1 MNISISEYRDCIWKK
16 LPILTTRFT
25 NNTCNENQK
34 YLKTS
39 EQNEDKKKKMIY
51 CTPIPISSKIIPEC
65 FCAVLEMNN
74 DTNQIIGIGLIPN
87 IAYHRKKNV
96 YEDFNYNRYSY
107 FAKKRIDRSEFS
119 IEEEEVISILENLCF
134 KGYGHLKRGQG
145 ITILPL
151 LYLYKYY
158 SSSDKSIDIVQ
169 IIRNMFNS
177 RFILQK

>member
-1 MNISISEYRDCIWKK
+1 MNLSEYQDCIWKK

-25 NNTCNENQK
+25 NNTWNENQK
-34 YLKTS
+34 YVHCS
-39 EQNEDKKKKMIY
+39 NEQNEGKKKKMIY

-119 IEEEEVISILENLCF
+119 VEEEEIISILENVCF

-151 LYLYKYY
+151 SYLYKYY
-158 SSSDKSIDIVQ
+158 FEKKIDIVQ
-169 IIRNMFNS
+169 TIRNMFNS
-177 RFILQK
+177 RFIPQK

>member
-1 MNISISEYRDCIWKK
+1 MNIINVFDYRETIWKK

-25 NNTCNENQK
+25 NNTWNENQQ
-34 YLKTS
+34 YLKKD
-39 EQNEDKKKKMIY
+39 NKKKMIY
-51 CTPIPISSKIIPEC
+51 CAPIPISSKIIPEC

-74 DTNQIIGIGLIPN
+74 DTNQIMGIGLILN

-119 IEEEEVISILENLCF
+119 ILEQEVISILETLCF

-145 ITILPL
+145 ITILPIP
-151 LYLYKYY
+151 YLYKYY
-158 SSSDKSIDIVQ
+158 NENEKKIDIVQ
-169 IIRNMFNS
+169 VIREMFNT
-177 RFILQK
+177 RFS

>member
-1 MNISISEYRDCIWKK
+1 MNLLDYRNTIWKK

-25 NNTCNENQK
+25 NDTWNENQQ
-34 YLKTS
+34 YLKKT
-39 EQNEDKKKKMIY
+39 EKNGEKKKKMIY
-51 CTPIPISSKIIPEC
+51 CAPIPISSKIIPEC

-96 YEDFNYNRYSY
+96 YGDFNYNRYSY

-119 IEEEEVISILENLCF
+119 VEEEEVISMLEILCF

-151 LYLYKYY
+151 PYLYKYY
-158 SSSDKSIDIVQ
+158 IEKQLDIIQ
-169 IIRNMFNS
+169 IIRNMFNT
-177 RFILQK
+177 RFIPQN

>member
-1 MNISISEYRDCIWKK
+1 MNISISEYQECIWKK

-25 NNTCNENQK
+25 NNTWNENQK
-34 YLKTS
+34 YLHRQE
-39 EQNEDKKKKMIY
+39 EQNDGKKKKMIY
-51 CTPIPISSKIIPEC
+51 CTPIPISLKIISEC
-65 FCAVLEMNN
+65 LCAVLEMNN

-107 FAKKRIDRSEFS
+107 FTKKRIDRSEFS
-119 IEEEEVISILENLCF
+119 VEEEEVICILENLCF

-151 LYLYKYY
+151 PYLYKYY
-158 SSSDKSIDIVQ
+158 SEKKIDIVQ
-169 IIRNMFNS
+169 TIRNMFNS
-177 RFILQK
+177 RFIPQK